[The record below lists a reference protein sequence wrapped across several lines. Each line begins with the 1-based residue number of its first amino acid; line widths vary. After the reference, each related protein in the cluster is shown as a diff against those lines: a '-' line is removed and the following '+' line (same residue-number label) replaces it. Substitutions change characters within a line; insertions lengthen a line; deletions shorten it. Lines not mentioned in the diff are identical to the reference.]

1 MDMTS
6 TRLAGIAVASVSGAR
21 IGHAGICVL
30 IAVTM
35 AGCGRIGLNDPLAG
49 SSSPTRTTY
58 EPLPAAPAAP
68 VTSSALPPPPVV
80 TAPTATAPTPV
91 DPSQPGQPPAGTAA
105 GIPIA
110 SATPPKAA
118 EPVVSTDKGPAIGRG
133 ELAGGWRISS
143 GSDNCQL
150 FITLTSWS
158 GGYRASS
165 KGCNSAELQRI
176 SAWDVSGK
184 QVALKSGDGAIVA
197 TLTSAGQ
204 EKFAGTTA
212 SKQAISLSR

>member
-1 MDMTS
+1 MTS
-6 TRLAGIAVASVSGAR
+6 TSLAGPTQRSLGLASLCMLVAV
-21 IGHAGICVL
+21 
-30 IAVTM
+30 
-35 AGCGRIGLNDPLAG
+35 AGCGRIGLNDPLIG
-49 SSSPTRTTY
+49 NSPTPTTY
-58 EPLPAAPAAP
+58 EPLPAAPAVA
-68 VTSSALPPPPVV
+68 VTSTSLPPPPVATAPTV
-80 TAPTATAPTPV
+80 TAPTPI
-91 DPSQPGQPPAGTAA
+91 DPLQPPAAGA

-110 SATPPKAA
+110 SAAPPKPA
-118 EPVVSTDKGPAIGRG
+118 EPVASDKGPAIGGPAIGGPAIGRG

-158 GGYRASS
+158 GGYRAST
-165 KGCNSAELQRI
+165 KGCNSAEMQRI
-176 SAWDVSGK
+176 SAWDVSGR
-184 QVALKSGDGAIVA
+184 QVSLKSGDGAIVA